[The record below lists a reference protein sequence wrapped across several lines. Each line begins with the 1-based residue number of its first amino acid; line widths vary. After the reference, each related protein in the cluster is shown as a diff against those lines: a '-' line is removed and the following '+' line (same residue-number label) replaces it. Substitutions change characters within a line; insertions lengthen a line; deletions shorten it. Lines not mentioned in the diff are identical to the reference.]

1 MQTAKVVLIGFVFVA
16 GVLVLTLVVAVSLLG
31 VPWPDVPGFAILLGS
46 AGTGAG
52 LCALLIMQP
61 SMWRRVGVRSKL
73 VGTSLI
79 SSLLLLGLML
89 AGAQAMFISP
99 HDLTVVLTMLLFAA
113 LLAIGISLLC
123 AGPLAS
129 RIERVRVGTAQLAGG
144 KLDTTLVVD
153 GTDEIAELAAD
164 FNRMADALR
173 QATANEH
180 AIEQARRD
188 LIAAVS
194 HDLRTP
200 LAAVRALIEAVADGM
215 VGDAETEARYLRYA
229 RHEIA
234 HLSKL
239 VDDLFELAQLEA
251 GALKLSLERASL
263 HDLISDTIASF
274 QAQAH
279 RLGIR
284 LIGEVEDTI
293 DPVLINPPKV
303 QRILH
308 NLLGNALR
316 HTPADGTIL
325 LRAAPRGSVVQVE
338 VRDTGEGIP
347 PDDLPHIFDRS
358 FRGERSRT
366 RPGVEET
373 PGAGLGL
380 TIARG
385 LIEAHGGTISV
396 DSEVG
401 AGTRF
406 CFTVQRA

>member
-31 VPWPDVPGFAILLGS
+31 VPWPDVPAFAILLGS

-200 LAAVRALIEAVADGM
+200 LAAVQALIEAVADGI
-215 VGDAETEARYLRYA
+215 VGDAETEARYLWSA
-229 RHEIA
+229 RQEIA

-274 QAQAH
+274 QAQAD

-325 LRAAPRGSVVQVE
+325 LHAAPRGSVVQVE